1 MEHGGTK
8 LRRMILVDELGE
20 MGVWLVRGG
29 ASFLGVEYLDSE
41 TLSPR
46 YLDVKRNLMNTSRM
60 VRPRKS
66 DGRDHVDGFLEDISD
81 ELPEDLDLTVE
92 GIVDRIGGIN
102 YRIKRM
108 HGETLDQ
115 LDLTMSDW
123 HVLTSLRWAGEPYR
137 RKAGELARRADLTSG
152 AMTSRLDALEKEGLV
167 RRLRDPNDRRSVLV
181 ELTEK
186 GRQRH
191 EQGLGIQGAKEALLA
206 EALTPQEKE
215 QLNGLLRRVMITLE
229 GRYPPKHD

>member
-1 MEHGGTK
+1 
-8 LRRMILVDELGE
+8 
-20 MGVWLVRGG
+20 
-29 ASFLGVEYLDSE
+29 
-41 TLSPR
+41 
-46 YLDVKRNLMNTSRM
+46 MNNSGMSTSR
-60 VRPRKS
+60 KS
-66 DGRDHVDGFLEDISD
+66 RERDHVDNFLDEISAD
-81 ELPEDLDLTVE
+81 LPSDLDLTVE

-102 YRIKRM
+102 RRIKWM
-108 HGETLDQ
+108 HDETLDQ

-167 RRLRDPNDRRSVLV
+167 RRLRDPDDRRSVVV

-186 GRQRH
+186 GRKKH

-206 EALTPQEKE
+206 AALTDREKE

-229 GRYPPKHD
+229 SRYPGKHD